1 HALTFTHHI
10 LREHRGNP
18 KYQRKKHP
26 KGDQSQMFSTGVLL
40 PAVLISPALAGPW
53 ATICAGKS
61 SNEIRT
67 CDSHGCG
74 QYTAQRLHQGVD
86 VLCSDGSTVYAPF
99 TGMIVGQEKPYKNK
113 NAINNGV
120 RISGRG
126 FCIKVFYIKP
136 IKYKGSIKKGEKLG
150 TLLPLQKVYPG
161 IQSHIHIENCDLS
174 DPTVYL

>member
-1 HALTFTHHI
+1 
-10 LREHRGNP
+10 
-18 KYQRKKHP
+18 
-26 KGDQSQMFSTGVLL
+26 MFSTTVLL
-40 PAVLISPALAGPW
+40 SVVLISTALAGPW
-53 ATICAGKS
+53 ANICAGKH

-74 QYTAQRLHQGVD
+74 QYSGQRNQRPHQGVD

-99 TGMIVGQEKPYKNK
+99 TGMIMGQEKPYKNK

-120 RISGRG
+120 RLSGRG
-126 FCIKVFYIKP
+126 FCVKIFYIKP

-161 IQSHIHIENCDLS
+161 IQSHMHIENCDLS
-174 DPTVYL
+174 DPTAYL